1 LRGRRVKAV
10 FIDMDG
16 TLVHL
21 PPDFTSAHFLQ
32 RICHKLGLEVKLE
45 RIERAFAE
53 TEDWWQ
59 RHFTHDFTRWTR
71 ENFVEHNRRLLIC
84 RGLDRKEDELNNLAE
99 RVQDYWER
107 LPEEAGELLYPEA
120 RAALEGLA
128 ARGLILGI
136 LSHRPLH
143 TIQSSLRK
151 HGLTQSFDIIVN
163 PWLAD
168 APRGKL
174 DPVMWEYAL
183 GKAGVMPDEAAHFG
197 DRYDHDVLGARAA
210 GVLPVLIDR
219 EGKYKEVDCPKAVD
233 LLQATDFLS

>member
-1 LRGRRVKAV
+1 LKDREIKAV

-21 PPDFTSAHFLQ
+21 PSDFTPSRFLQ
-32 RICHKLGLEVKLE
+32 QVYRKLGLQVELE
-45 RIERAFAE
+45 RIERAYEE
-53 TEDWWQ
+53 TEGWWQ
-59 RHFTHDFTRWTR
+59 KHFADDYTCWTR
-71 ENFVEHNRRLLIC
+71 ENFVEHNRRLLV
-84 RGLDRKEDELNNLAE
+84 RLGLDRKEDELNSLAE
-99 RVQDYWER
+99 RVQDHWER
-107 LPEEAGELLYPEA
+107 LPEEAGELLYPEV
-120 RAALEGLA
+120 RTALEGFA

-163 PWLAD
+163 PWVAD
-168 APRGKL
+168 APRGRL

-219 EGKYKEVDCPKAVD
+219 EGKYKGVDCPKAVD
-233 LLQATDFLS
+233 LLQVTDFLS